1 MKNSKPHSLSS
12 IIRGRVQAG
21 LLSFAAIT
29 VLAGCSLNSTS
40 VTDDDLVVDFLV
52 QNDNGQATAV
62 ATFSARDPL
71 GDSDVDLVA
80 GESVF
85 YERDGQDGELRES
98 GDSEYSATLSSADAG
113 WFSFNLVRQSEDR
126 ELIDRNVDEN
136 YVFLPNA
143 FQSVQAEPLQFG
155 SVISISWASDEEVQ
169 QSINGVKLD
178 GSEDTFNAIATC
190 QAEGEVVD
198 ISITEGSLVQQNGLS
213 MLEIPVLQNLQ
224 QFTGLSTEA
233 LAVVSCDFDVQ
244 LVRTIIGITDISLDR
259 RSTAVGRVLNNIA
272 IQWMAQ

>member
-1 MKNSKPHSLSS
+1 MNNSKPDSLSS

-21 LLSFAAIT
+21 LVSLAAIT
-29 VLAGCSLNSTS
+29 ALAGCSLNSTS

-52 QNDNGQATAV
+52 HNDSGQTTAG
-62 ATFSARDPL
+62 ATFSARHPL

-80 GESVF
+80 AESVF
-85 YERDGQDGELRES
+85 FESDGQDGELGES

-126 ELIDRNVDEN
+126 ELIDRSVDEN

-155 SVISISWASDEEVQ
+155 SVISISWASDDEGQ

-178 GSEDTFNAIATC
+178 SSEDTFNAIATC

-198 ISITEGSLVQQNGLS
+198 IAITEGSLVQQNGLS

-233 LAVVSCDFDVQ
+233 LAAVSCDFDVQ
-244 LVRTIIGITDISLDR
+244 LVRMMIGITDISLDR
-259 RSTAVGRVLNNIA
+259 RSTAVGRVLNNVA